1 MKRWAVVLLIVIIS
15 QIVSHN
21 TANAAQFTTDFNY
34 SDQNEMREDGW
45 TLTQPDSITFTKP
58 GIILRGGSAVG
69 IYNIP
74 AGLFD
79 CKVNVGGWWYG
90 DGHSY
95 VNVQLNTEN
104 HTYLWVA
111 DGSKGQYIFYRD
123 GINTLHFDGY
133 SEKPGPVTD
142 MTIQKVGN
150 TFALYGNRTLYGRY
164 VDEDNKLGNVT
175 GVSINAPP
183 SGTVKFVYGGIYG
196 LEPDLYLDDVA
207 LIQVVREPEA
217 LVMNKNTAV
226 CVDITSTFKEPVN
239 VEIEITYDFGSK
251 TYIEKGRQGNGVSIH
266 PGINRVYIAGGPAL
280 PGDPQPWQAPNE
292 GDFLVWT
299 ESGQD
304 NGIIIRIDPRDQIRE
319 YDEHNNDKTL
329 SAKVIQTKN
338 LNILVEWVYFPNE
351 GMGQANVANQSS
363 EFKAIIM
370 KGIEDNARF
379 IIDNYPVSEDGI
391 RVDFVQNPI
400 AWPDPIPYGVSWD
413 DWLYENVGIPMSTQ
427 AVLAGYDR
435 VVILVHY
442 VFKDAYA
449 MGMERVPENRVP
461 ILMNHL
467 FIWKT
472 EVALAHE
479 VGHTFYLWHPH
490 DVCKNMSGLN
500 NQNSTRYDLS
510 SRDYEDSV
518 NNLMAY
524 GDDPFWIDE
533 QRYDSAP
540 RTSIEYGKNM
550 FTVWN
555 LMDQFRKG
563 GDPEVLLIS
572 GVINKNSTIT
582 AKDPW
587 YRMMSDTID
596 LQEGSEGNYKI
607 VMRDA
612 YGNTLGRFGFN
623 ASFAYMITRN
633 GTLVQASS
641 DTVPFFFRIPFLQ
654 NTSKIEILG
663 PDDAVQLSR
672 NVSSTPPIVTMTSP
686 NDGSIAYEGEILD
699 LAWGT
704 YDADGDNLTSLILY
718 SPDNGSSWV
727 PLKSVIDGNKYEWNT
742 SGLTPGSYL
751 VKVITSDGVNTGN
764 GMSGAFTI
772 ESRKASSALGCAVSS
787 LKIASGDSISISG
800 KLIPSLQSA
809 NISLAITDPKGKSVE
824 IGVLT
829 DSDGAY
835 AYSFKPV
842 GTGNWTVQASWP
854 GNQFSQGAT
863 SAQAQWVVEPNASS
877 PGLTPYLGVLIAV
890 GILALLTIL
899 YLTKLRHKK
908 INLVTPSRTLAPDNN
923 LPNPH

>member
-1 MKRWAVVLLIVIIS
+1 MVILFPTAS
-15 QIVSHN
+15 FN
-21 TANAAQFTTDFNY
+21 TANATQWTTDFNY

-74 AGLFD
+74 AGLSD

-95 VNVQLNTEN
+95 INVQLDTEN

-164 VDEDNKLGNVT
+164 VEEDNKHGNVT

-207 LIQVVREPEA
+207 LIQVVKGPEA

-251 TYIEKGRQGNGVSIH
+251 TYIEKGRQGNGVSIL
-266 PGINRVYIAGGPAL
+266 PGLNRIYIAGGPAI

-299 ESGQD
+299 KSGQD
-304 NGIIIRIDPRDQIRE
+304 NGIIIKIDPRNRVRE
-319 YDEHNNDKTL
+319 YDEHNNEKTL
-329 SAKVIQTKN
+329 SAKVIQTKI
-338 LNILVEWVYFPNE
+338 LDILVEWVYFPNK
-351 GMGQANVANQSS
+351 GSGQEAVVNQSS
-363 EFKAIIM
+363 EEKAMIK

-379 IIDNYPVSEDGI
+379 LINNYPVSEDGI
-391 RVDFVQNPI
+391 RVNYVQNPI
-400 AWPDPIPYGVSWD
+400 AWPDPIPFGVSWD
-413 DWLYENVGIPMSTQ
+413 DWLYENVGIQMSTQ
-427 AVLAGYDR
+427 ALLAGYDR

-442 VFKDAYA
+442 IFNDGWA
-449 MGMERVPENRVP
+449 MGMERDPENRVP
-461 ILMNHL
+461 IMMNHV
-467 FIWKT
+467 FMWKT
-472 EVALAHE
+472 NDTLAHE
-479 VGHTFYLWHPH
+479 IGHTFYLWHPH

-500 NQNSTRYDLS
+500 NKNSTRYDVS
-510 SRDYEDSV
+510 SRDYGDSV
-518 NNLMAY
+518 NALMAY
-524 GDDPFWIDE
+524 AHSLSFSDEQPFWIDK
-533 QRYDSAP
+533 QRYDSTP
-540 RTSIEYGKNM
+540 LTSIKYGKKM

-555 LMDQFRKG
+555 LMDQFKEG
-563 GDPEVLLIS
+563 SDPEVLLLS
-572 GVINKNSTIT
+572 GVIHKNSTIT
-582 AKDPW
+582 AVDPW

-607 VMRDA
+607 AMLDA

-623 ASFAYMITRN
+623 ASFEYMITRN
-633 GTLVQASS
+633 GTLFEESS

-672 NVSSTPPIVTMTSP
+672 DVSPTPPIVTMTSP

-699 LAWGT
+699 LEWGT

-718 SPDNGSSWV
+718 SPDNGTSWV
-727 PLKSVIDGNKYEWNT
+727 PFKSVIAGHKYEWNT

-751 VKVITSDGVNTGN
+751 VKVIASDGVNTGN
-764 GMSGAFTI
+764 GVSGAFTI
-772 ESRKASSALGCAVSS
+772 ESRKASSALDCAVSS
-787 LKIASGDSISISG
+787 LKIASGDSISITG
-800 KLIPSLQSA
+800 KLIPSVQGA
-809 NISLAITDPKGKSVE
+809 NISLAITDPTGKSVD
-824 IGVLT
+824 IAVLT
-829 DSDGAY
+829 GSDGAY
-835 AYSFKPV
+835 VYSFKPV
-842 GTGNWTVQASWP
+842 GTGNWTVQASWS
-854 GNQFSQGAT
+854 GNQFSQNAS

-877 PGLTPYLGVLIAV
+877 PAMTAYLGVLIAV
-890 GILALLTIL
+890 GILALVTIL
-899 YLTKLRHKK
+899 YLTKLGHKK
-908 INLVTPSRTLAPDNN
+908 I
-923 LPNPH
+923 